1 MCVHTLAHVQ
11 YILILLSAKIQSQV
25 QETKY
30 KLVWPYWHLMYAY
43 PESLDLT
50 QRHVPFLVQ
59 YIYACRLQC
68 LLQFILW
75 QGMFHFENERFED
88 KYRLLPGSRD
98 LGSIQRTT
106 THFTW
111 RNREQRSPHSFKQS
125 TCCHS
130 DCIVMRHL
138 NVHVCNAIKLLM
150 TMHTFPWKRHEYV
163 GHDSLWVHN

>member
-98 LGSIQRTT
+98 L
-106 THFTW
+106 
-111 RNREQRSPHSFKQS
+111 
-125 TCCHS
+125 
-130 DCIVMRHL
+130 VAY
-138 NVHVCNAIKLLM
+138 NVQQL
-150 TMHTFPWKRHEYV
+150 T
-163 GHDSLWVHN
+163 SLEETGNSAVLTLSNSQLVVTLIAS